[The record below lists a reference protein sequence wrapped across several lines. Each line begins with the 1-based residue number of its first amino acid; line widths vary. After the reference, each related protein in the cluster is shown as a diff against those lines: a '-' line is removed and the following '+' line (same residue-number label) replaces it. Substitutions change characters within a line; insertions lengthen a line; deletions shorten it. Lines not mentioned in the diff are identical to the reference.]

1 MLSKPSTHVL
11 YNTRRMVAKSG
22 RLSFHSM
29 NQEADGAILAGLVG
43 RVRSL
48 LLGLDRR
55 DRLETAGE
63 FVGWLQRQTREQL
76 DDIAR
81 GMLLRVL
88 RCAGDPVNYGI
99 LEHLD
104 GQDAVNAADL
114 MPKTGLDRVAVSERL
129 NDLAQVGLVTQDVV
143 DGQVRGTSLAAGVR
157 ALVEQI
163 AVQAGGQLL
172 DGLSN
177 QEPG

>member
-1 MLSKPSTHVL
+1 
-11 YNTRRMVAKSG
+11 
-22 RLSFHSM
+22 M
-29 NQEADGAILAGLVG
+29 NQEADGAILTGLVE

-81 GMLLRVL
+81 SMLLRAL
-88 RCAGDPVNYGI
+88 RCAGD
-99 LEHLD
+99 
-104 GQDAVNAADL
+104 AVNFQILTQLDVLNAVDIADL

-129 NDLAQVGLVTQDVV
+129 NDLAQVGLISQDVV
-143 DGQVRGTSLAAGVR
+143 GDQVSGTSLAAGVQ
-157 ALVEQI
+157 ALIERVAVE
-163 AVQAGGQLL
+163 AGGKLFE
-172 DGLSN
+172 GLSN
-177 QEPG
+177 QEAAGRGDITEAGPDEVT

>member
-1 MLSKPSTHVL
+1 
-11 YNTRRMVAKSG
+11 
-22 RLSFHSM
+22 M
-29 NQEADGAILAGLVG
+29 NQEADGAILAGLVE

-55 DRLETAGE
+55 DRLETAGK
-63 FVGWLQRQTREQL
+63 FVGWLPRQTREQL

-81 GMLLRVL
+81 DMLLRVL
-88 RCAGDPVNYGI
+88 RYAGDPVNYGI
-99 LEHLD
+99 LEHLAE
-104 GQDAVNAADL
+104 QDAVNAADL
-114 MPKTGLDRVAVSERL
+114 MPKTGLDRVAVAERL
-129 NDLAQVGLVTQDVV
+129 NDLAQVGLVTQDMV
-143 DGQVRGTSLAAGVR
+143 DGQVRGTSLAVGVR
-157 ALVEQI
+157 AIVEQI

>member
-1 MLSKPSTHVL
+1 
-11 YNTRRMVAKSG
+11 
-22 RLSFHSM
+22 M
-29 NQEADGAILAGLVG
+29 NQEADGAILAGLVE

-88 RCAGDPVNYGI
+88 RCAGDPVNYQI
-99 LEHLD
+99 LEQVD
-104 GQDAVNAADL
+104 VRNAVNAADL
-114 MPKTGLDRVAVSERL
+114 MPETGLDRVAVSERL
-129 NDLAQVGLVTQDVV
+129 NDLAQVGLISQDVV
-143 DGQVRGTSLAAGVR
+143 RGEVRGTSLAVGVR
-157 ALVEQI
+157 ALVERL
-163 AVQAGGQLL
+163 AVEAGGKLV

-177 QEPG
+177 QEAGWRGDTEAGPDQVFV